1 MTKRLLLL
9 LGIFLTILVGTYFS
23 WKFCCPHDSQE
34 NQSTIITESPKQHY
48 QPATT
53 YPFSVKDKTGN
64 FSLTTSDNF
73 NFENSAYTF
82 LSPVTSSLDV
92 EIEKLKNH
100 LASNSNK
107 ALSITGFYT
116 ESEENTSAYPNLGFA
131 RAISVKNYLNSKGIP
146 SKIINTS
153 GEVKETMIPDSLNV
167 FYGPVN
173 FSVLAFKDNSEEL
186 QKLGNFIKE
195 NPLVL
200 YFKTGETNI
209 NLTAKERQE
218 FADIANYLDKV
229 EGATCVVTGHTD
241 NTGDS
246 SANMAIGQERANSA
260 KRYLVQN
267 GIPED
272 KITALSKGQ
281 EEPIADNTT
290 EEGKAKNRRTV
301 ITIK

>member
-23 WKFCCPHDSQE
+23 WKLCCPHNLEE
-34 NQSTIITESPKQHY
+34 NQSTTVVIETPKQKS
-48 QPATT
+48 PTT

-64 FSLTTSDNF
+64 FSLTTTDNF

-131 RAISVKNYLNSKGIP
+131 RAISVKNYLSSKGIP
-146 SKIINTS
+146 SRTINTF
-153 GEVKETMIPDSLNV
+153 GAVKETMVADSLNV
-167 FYGPVN
+167 LYGPID
-173 FSVLAFKDNSEEL
+173 FSISEFKDNSEEL

-195 NPLVL
+195 HPLVL
-200 YFKTGETNI
+200 YFKTGETKVS
-209 NLTAKERQE
+209 LTPEQRQE
-218 FADIANYLDKV
+218 IADIANYLDKV
-229 EGATCVVTGHTD
+229 EGASCIITGHTD
-241 NTGDS
+241 NTGDPN
-246 SANMAIGQERANSA
+246 ANIAIGQKRADFA
-260 KRYLVQN
+260 KQYLVNN
-267 GIPED
+267 GIPAG
-272 KITALSKGQ
+272 KIEALSQGQ
-281 EEPIADNTT
+281 NEPIADNST
-290 EEGKAKNRRTV
+290 EEGKAKNRRTI